1 MTRTLT
7 VLAPLAALALALAP
21 APARADRR
29 YYGETYTAQT
39 APRGSLDLELWS
51 TLHQAPRGSGGPDVW
66 RHQLELE
73 TGITD
78 RWDVALYNIA
88 RKVDGQQLEYEA
100 LKVETRYKLAE
111 PGHWFVDPVLYFEA
125 VKTFVDEKPWSIE
138 EKIILSKDLG
148 RLNLAVNLAAEQEF
162 EGGHVNH
169 DFDWATGASWE
180 IVPAFRVGAEAF
192 GEVARDVVEGGGVK
206 VESSAWAGP
215 AVSIAWGRAWLV
227 LAAGFALNDVS
238 EALRARAIFAW
249 QF

>member
-1 MTRTLT
+1 MSRTIVHSLP
-7 VLAPLAALALALAP
+7 AFALALALVPTA
-21 APARADRR
+21 ARADRR

-39 APRGSLDLELWS
+39 APQGSLDLELWS
-51 TLHQAPRGSGGPDVW
+51 TFHQAPRNSGAPDVW
-66 RHQLELE
+66 RHQVELE

-88 RKVDGQQLEYEA
+88 RNVDGQGLEYEA
-100 LKVETRYKLAE
+100 LKVETRYALAA
-111 PGHWFVDPVLYFEA
+111 PGRWFVDPVLYFEA
-125 VKTFVDEKPWSIE
+125 QKTFVDDKPWSIE
-138 EKIILSKDLG
+138 EKIILSKDIG
-148 RLNLAVNLAAEQEF
+148 ALNLAANLALEQEF
-162 EGGHVNH
+162 VGGNVNH
-169 DFDWATGASWE
+169 DFDWASGASWE

-215 AVSIAWGRAWLV
+215 AVSVAYGRAWLV
-227 LAAGFALNDVS
+227 LAAGFALTDVS